1 MQWNGLEAPVLII
14 ASLLIAL
21 QVCWIGAVLRRNQRR
36 RLGEPLSATAFQ
48 HELQRI
54 FSKRTDCPEP

>member
-1 MQWNGLEAPVLII
+1 MQWNDLESPVLII
-14 ASLLIAL
+14 ASLLIVL

-48 HELQRI
+48 RELQRI
-54 FSKRTDCPEP
+54 FSS

>member
-1 MQWNGLEAPVLII
+1 MQWNDFGSPVRII

-21 QVCWIGAVLRRNQRR
+21 QVCWIEALLRRNQRR

-48 HELQRI
+48 RELQRI
-54 FSKRTDCPEP
+54 FSRANGLS